1 MKTINTDTASPFAE
15 ILIGNS
21 EIIAIADFETLSV
34 SYFNKNFLT
43 YFNLQEEQVRDVFFY
58 DLIKKKVSREK
69 LEILKKELE
78 ESSYY
83 SDDLTHQGNKI
94 VHFLIKHDNRKYCL
108 IRINR
113 QSQEST
119 IEQYRLL
126 FERNLAG
133 VYKSKLSGELVSC
146 NIAFAEIL
154 GYKEPSELIG
164 RNVSDFYFKS
174 SERKKFLQQLEKQPV
189 LINFEV
195 EVLRKDGTTACCLEN
210 SYLEKSNEGIGYVS
224 GTLIDISEKQRIEK
238 VLQESEQRFK
248 ILSSVSNDSVVF
260 CQDEIVTDSND
271 QFAKL
276 FGYQNRNDV
285 LSRKLTEF
293 FTPQDIKRVKSGIEI
308 SPANRNEI
316 RTFDKNGKTIFVEI
330 SGSVVKYR
338 SQQVLALVVNDITSR
353 KKAEFALEQSVFRFK
368 NLLENSPN
376 GVIILTEGKIK
387 YINHAGC
394 VLFAVEEEDDLYD
407 KSFIEFLSAE
417 FKREIND
424 DLDNIRE
431 GKEIDYK
438 EIKIID
444 SNDVEVD
451 VGIKSILTVYENKPS
466 IQITLNNVTV
476 RKQLVQEQIRLR
488 LIEEINTVLKKEI
501 EEHKKTQGKL
511 KAQQRETTTEKAKL
525 ESILNSTENLMIFT
539 VDSEYRLTSLNKNFV
554 TWMDVNH
561 GVHVVLGD
569 HIIDLLNKYV
579 DPDFYQGQLQ
589 AFSST
594 FKGRHQQFE
603 LPLCNAEGK
612 TIWVQVFLN
621 PIYMDGQLNEISC
634 LAYDT
639 TERKDIDRKVRDSL
653 KEKEVLLQEVHHR
666 VKNNLQVIS
675 SILNLQS
682 SYVDDEKTKQILEES
697 QQRIKSM
704 SYIHET
710 LYRTADFSKL
720 EFTDYL
726 TTITSNLIQS
736 YRLQNTRVDFEPEMD
751 QIFMS
756 LDQSI
761 PCGLIVNELVS
772 NALKYAFKG
781 KKIGKLRLVLKEIN
795 NEVYLLVADNGVGL
809 HKEFKYE
816 KTDSL
821 GIQLVYSLVEQLD
834 ATMDIK
840 TEQGKGTSFE
850 IRFNKK

>member
-1 MKTINTDTASPFAE
+1 LKTIKSDIPPRIAALLSSNTE
-15 ILIGNS
+15 IL
-21 EIIAIADFETLSV
+21 AVADFETLV
-34 SYFNKNFLT
+34 IRYFNKNFQV
-43 YFNLQEEQVRDVFFY
+43 YFNLPEELLYTTSIDV
-58 DLIKKKVSREK
+58 LLQKNVSREK
-69 LEILKKELE
+69 SEVIRQGLNEA
-78 ESSYY
+78 SYY
-83 SDDLTHQGNKI
+83 SDELIHHGNRI
-94 VHFLIKHDNRKYCL
+94 IYFLIKQDGIKYCL
-108 IRINR
+108 IKINKE
-113 QSQEST
+113 SQDST
-119 IEQYRLL
+119 IDQYRLL

-146 NIAFAEIL
+146 NLAFAQIL
-154 GYKEPSELIG
+154 GYKEPFELLG

-195 EVLRKDGTTACCLEN
+195 EVLRKNGTTASCLEN
-210 SYLEKSNEGIGYVS
+210 SYLEKSDDGISYVS
-224 GTLIDISEKQRIEK
+224 GTLIDISEMRQFEK
-238 VLQESEQRFK
+238 SLQESEQRFK

-260 CQDEIVTDSND
+260 CHEDFVIDSND
-271 QFAKL
+271 QFAQL
-276 FGYQNRNDV
+276 FGYPTRNDV
-285 LSRKLTEF
+285 ISRKLTEF
-293 FTPQDIKRVKSGIEI
+293 FTPQDTKRVKGGIEI
-308 SPANRNEI
+308 SQLNRSEI

-330 SGSVVKYR
+330 SGSFVKYKGL
-338 SQQVLALVVNDITSR
+338 QVLALVINDVTSR

-394 VLFAVEEEDDLYD
+394 TLFSVEEEDDLYD
-407 KSFIEFLSAE
+407 KTFINSITSEC
-417 FKREIND
+417 KGEIKE
-424 DLDNIRE
+424 DLENIRE
-431 GKEIDYK
+431 GKEIEYK

-444 SNDVEVD
+444 SKGNEVD

-466 IQITLNNVTV
+466 IQITLNNVTA

-511 KAQQRETTTEKAKL
+511 KAQQRETSTEKAKL
-525 ESILNSTENLMIFT
+525 ESILNSTENLMICT
-539 VDSEYRLTSLNKNFV
+539 VDSDFKITSQNKNFV

-561 GVHVVLGD
+561 GVHVILGD
-569 HIIDLLNKYV
+569 NILDILIKNV
-579 DPDFYQGQLQ
+579 NPDFYQGQLQ
-589 AFSST
+589 GFNNT

-603 LPLCNAEGK
+603 LPLQDGDGK
-612 TIWVQVFLN
+612 TIWIQIFLN

-639 TERKDIDRKVRDSL
+639 TERKEIDRKVRDSL

-682 SYVDDEKTKQILEES
+682 SYVDDERTKEILEES

-704 SYIHET
+704 AYIHET

-736 YRLQNTRVDFEPEMD
+736 YRLENTVVSFEPEME
-751 QIFMS
+751 QIYLS

-761 PCGLIVNELVS
+761 PCGLIVNELIS
-772 NALKYAFKG
+772 NALKYAFAG
-781 KKIGKLRLVLKEIN
+781 KKTGKLKLVLKEIV
-795 NEVYLLVADNGVGL
+795 NEIHLKVSDNGVGL
-809 HKEFKYE
+809 QKDFKYE

-840 TEQGKGTSFE
+840 TNLGKGTSFD
-850 IRFNKK
+850 IRFFKK